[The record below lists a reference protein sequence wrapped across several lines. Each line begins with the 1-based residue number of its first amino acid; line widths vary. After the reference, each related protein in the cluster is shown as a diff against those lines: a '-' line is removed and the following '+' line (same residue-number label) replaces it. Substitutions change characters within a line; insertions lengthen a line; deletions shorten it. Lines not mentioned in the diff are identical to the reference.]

1 MVKHLHNQGCFDC
14 IELILYVL
22 FIIQVKEVKLK
33 DGRTLEADIV
43 VVGVGGRPLISLFKG
58 QVAENKGGIKVT
70 VTSNIHRVFTIFD
83 FFFLAH
89 FLHHMLMTGCIIRRL
104 MIFSGQVLMM
114 CTLWGMWQLSL

>member
-58 QVAENKGGIKVT
+58 QVAENKGGIEVT

-89 FLHHMLMTGCIIRRL
+89 FLHHLLMTGCIIRRL

-114 CTLWGMWQLSL
+114 CTLSGMWRLSL